1 MLAANREQIAL
12 YHRIGAEILA
22 RQERDGWGTKV
33 VDRLAADLREA
44 FPEMKGWSASNLK
57 YMRFFAQEC
66 PECSIGQQP
75 ADQLPWFHLVT
86 LLTKV
91 ADPGLREWYAEQ
103 AVNNGRKLVHPTFQ
117 N

>member
-1 MLAANREQIAL
+1 MRAKTELVPAGYAQWLGELKAQIAGARARAVLTANREQIAL

-66 PECSIGQQP
+66 PECSIGQ
-75 ADQLPWFHLVT
+75 
-86 LLTKV
+86 
-91 ADPGLREWYAEQ
+91 
-103 AVNNGRKLVHPTFQ
+103 
-117 N
+117 